1 MPDSQRNN
9 ILEIL
14 IEELEH
20 SVWVAALEDGRLQGL
35 EVDPAMEEV
44 RWGSIYWAKV
54 ARIDK
59 AMDAVF
65 VNIDGENIG
74 LLHNAGVRI
83 KGKDGKYTKGG
94 KEAIGKYL
102 EPGQMIAVQ
111 AKSGYLPKNPD
122 SAEAAEEDK
131 NPLLSMNI
139 VLPGR
144 YLIYTPMDTQSRV
157 SQRIKDKKLRKQ
169 LMEMLTSMDGKGAIK
184 GSCILRSAAANTQTD
199 ILVHEAKIQRAM
211 WEQIQDYF
219 KGNDPSLIM
228 LGPDAVQRMLSDQ
241 ANKLIDS
248 IEVTSMDHY
257 REAEEWCELYA
268 PDLVT
273 KIKPVQVSDTL
284 NLGLLEQRDI
294 VGQIEAMFQPYAL
307 LESGGSVI
315 IQETAALVAI
325 DVNRGSDKRSALA
338 VNIEA
343 TREIARHLRVR
354 NIGGIIIIDFLK
366 MKTKTDRNKL
376 TKEMESC
383 FGEDPCTIQMH
394 GITNLGLYEI
404 TRHRRTPP
412 LQERFESVIG

>member
-1 MPDSQRNN
+1 MPDSQRSR

-14 IEELEH
+14 IEELEG
-20 SVWVAALEDGRLQGL
+20 SLWVAAIEDKRLEGL
-35 EVDPAMEEV
+35 EVDPVMEEV
-44 RWGSIYWAKV
+44 RWGSIYWGKV

-65 VNIDGENIG
+65 VNMDGDNIG
-74 LLHNAGVRI
+74 LLHNADVRI
-83 KGKDGKYTKGG
+83 KGKNGKYTKGG

-111 AKSGYLPKNPD
+111 AKSGYLPKLSD
-122 SAEAAEEDK
+122 SAEFGAEDK
-131 NPLLSMNI
+131 NPLLSMDI
-139 VLPGR
+139 ALPGR
-144 YLIYTPMDTQSRV
+144 YLIYTPMDTESRV

-169 LMEMLTSMDGKGAIK
+169 LMEMLQSMDGEDAVKD
-184 GSCILRSAAANTQTD
+184 SCILRSAAANTQTD
-199 ILVHEAKIQRAM
+199 ILIHEARIQKAM
-211 WEQIQDYF
+211 WEQIQEYF

-228 LGPDAVQRMLSDQ
+228 RGPDAVQRMLSDQ
-241 ANKLIDS
+241 AHKLIDS

-273 KIKPVQVSDTL
+273 KIKPVEVSDSL
-284 NLGLLEQRDI
+284 DLGLLEQRDI
-294 VGQIEAMFQPYAL
+294 VGQIEDMFQPYAI
-307 LESGGSVI
+307 LENGGSVI
-315 IQETAALVAI
+315 IQETAALIAI
-325 DVNRGSDKRSALA
+325 DVNRGSDDHSALA

-343 TREIARHLRVR
+343 AGEIARQLRVR
-354 NIGGIIIIDFLK
+354 NLGGIIITDFLK
-366 MKTKTDRNKL
+366 MKTKTERDKL
-376 TKEMESC
+376 TKALDSC